1 MNGCP
6 HHTVFCLYQE
16 VNNLNLFF
24 LSHPEIHVLEGKNMG
39 SVHFPQTLVNP
50 LTPELESLT
59 LESSDQGLEAGW
71 QNSRGGQ

>member
-24 LSHPEIHVLEGKNMG
+24 LSHPEIHVLEGKNME